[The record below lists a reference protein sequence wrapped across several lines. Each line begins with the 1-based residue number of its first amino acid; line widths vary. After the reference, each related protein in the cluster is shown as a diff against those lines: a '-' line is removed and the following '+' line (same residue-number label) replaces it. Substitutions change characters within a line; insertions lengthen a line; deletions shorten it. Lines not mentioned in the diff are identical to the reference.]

1 MTPGGRGH
9 SLSGVDE
16 HLSRLK
22 PPDHPDRPL
31 TCDRSRRRSG
41 VARLGQLADA
51 LAGATGL
58 EPATFSV
65 TGRRSNQLSY
75 APFEGVVR
83 A

>member
-1 MTPGGRGH
+1 MVH
-9 SLSGVDE
+9 
-16 HLSRLK
+16 HLAAI
-22 PPDHPDRPL
+22 PL
-31 TCDRSRRRSG
+31 ARRRQTIRNRALICDRFRRRSG

-58 EPATFSV
+58 EPATFGV

-75 APFEGVVR
+75 APSQGVRR